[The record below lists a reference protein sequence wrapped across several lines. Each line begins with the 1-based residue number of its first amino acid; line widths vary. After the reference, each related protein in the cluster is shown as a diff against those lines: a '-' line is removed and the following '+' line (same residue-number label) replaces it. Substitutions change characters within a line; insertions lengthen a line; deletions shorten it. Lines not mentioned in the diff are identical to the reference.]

1 MDEVVCNYWSYEGE
15 QSYRTASLSSMQLV
29 ITSLLAAGLVAALP
43 HGGGDAGPAR
53 AGAGSAS
60 RSRRSDDVVVIEA
73 EEPRQGRV
81 LISDTPVDNSGPGV
95 ASFKLPLPQL
105 DDAVVIEAAN
115 DDDRAGRFLSETPRD
130 LSFGVQAGPRLPL
143 PDTFDDFVVIEAAG
157 DDEGEGRALSDIPRD
172 FSGPDQ
178 AGFKLPKPDLGSIV
192 EVFDDFE
199 IVEVGDEDE
208 AGRSLSD
215 IPTDN
220 SSPSQA
226 GFRLPISDDAV
237 VLEVGNARQA
247 QQQPIST
254 RDRSDCFKPL
264 KRSRCRA
271 LLSFWFFNNH
281 SKSCQEYKF
290 GGCDAEEHSNR
301 FETEEECRLVCDS
314 GRV

>member
-1 MDEVVCNYWSYEGE
+1 MG
-15 QSYRTASLSSMQLV
+15 SLSSMQLV
-29 ITSLLAAGLVAALP
+29 ITSLLAAGLVVALP
-43 HGGGDAGPAR
+43 HGGGEVGPGR
-53 AGAGSAS
+53 AGAVSAS

-81 LISDTPVDNSGPGV
+81 LISDTPVDSSEPGV
-95 ASFKLPLPQL
+95 AGFRLPLPQL
-105 DDAVVIEAAN
+105 DDAVVIEAGI
-115 DDDRAGRFLSETPRD
+115 DDERAGRFLSETPRD
-130 LSFGVQAGPRLPL
+130 LNFGVQAGPRLPL

-178 AGFKLPKPDLGSIV
+178 AGFKLPKPDLGPIV
-192 EVFDDFE
+192 EVFDD
-199 IVEVGDEDE
+199 DE

-215 IPTDN
+215 IPTDD
-220 SSPSQA
+220 SSPNQA

-237 VLEVGNARQA
+237 VLEVDNARQA
-247 QQQPIST
+247 QQPPIST

-301 FETEEECRLVCDS
+301 FETKEECKQVCDS

>member
-1 MDEVVCNYWSYEGE
+1 MG
-15 QSYRTASLSSMQLV
+15 SLSSMQLV
-29 ITSLLAAGLVAALP
+29 ITSLLAAGLVVALP
-43 HGGGDAGPAR
+43 HGGGDGGPGR
-53 AGAGSAS
+53 AGAVSAS
-60 RSRRSDDVVVIEA
+60 RSRSSDDVVVIEA

-81 LISDTPVDNSGPGV
+81 LISDTPVDHSGPGV

-105 DDAVVIEAAN
+105 DDAVVIEAAI
-115 DDDRAGRFLSETPRD
+115 DDERAGRFLSETPRD
-130 LSFGVQAGPRLPL
+130 LNFGVQAGPRLPL
-143 PDTFDDFVVIEAAG
+143 PDTFDDFVVVEAA
-157 DDEGEGRALSDIPRD
+157 DD
-172 FSGPDQ
+172 
-178 AGFKLPKPDLGSIV
+178 
-192 EVFDDFE
+192 
-199 IVEVGDEDE
+199 DE

-220 SSPSQA
+220 SSPTQA
-226 GFRLPISDDAV
+226 GFRLPISDYAV

-301 FETEEECRLVCDS
+301 FETEEECKQVCAS
-314 GRV
+314 GRVQRDAG